1 MLVSWVRCTVTD
13 RPGFSA
19 GQAGWGRL
27 REVPGFLGRCGGW
40 DRDDRDTAHVFGFW
54 TDRFSYHDFLAGE
67 GNPERAD
74 TDHGRGSG
82 RPNGVV
88 GTAGESAS
96 TLDGTFEKASVRTFM
111 RRRDLSGGFQPRPS
125 PAALLRVTYCRLR
138 DGRFGNV
145 IERYNRMW
153 EPKLAVDSGMLGGF
167 LAEEG
172 NAEVLVFSRWRAF
185 GDHEAYAAEI
195 VERAGKHPPPPPPD
209 LATVERYLVDVVGD
223 WSV

>member
-1 MLVSWVRCTVTD
+1 MLATWVRCTVTD
-13 RPGFSA
+13 RSGFIA

-27 REVPGFLGRCGGW
+27 RGLPGFLGRCGGW
-40 DRDDRDTAHVFGFW
+40 DRHDPDTAHLFGFW

-67 GNPERAD
+67 GIAERA
-74 TDHGRGSG
+74 
-82 RPNGVV
+82 NGAVN
-88 GTAGESAS
+88 TAADDEPA
-96 TLDGTFEKASVRTFM
+96 TLDGTYEKSSVRTFM

-125 PAALLRVTYCRLR
+125 PAALLRVTYCKLR

-172 NAEVLVFSRWRAF
+172 NTEVLVFSRWRAF
-185 GDHEAYAAEI
+185 DDHEAYASAI
-195 VERAGKHPPPPPPD
+195 VGRVGRHPQPPPPD
-209 LATVERYLVDVVGD
+209 LATIERYLVDVVPD